1 MRKEKNK
8 NEDKKQRTPKLKM
21 KMIKEREWW
30 RIKERWRLKNKG
42 WREDGAKRS
51 QKKKNER
58 NGVGDGGW

>member
-1 MRKEKNK
+1 
-8 NEDKKQRTPKLKM
+8 
-21 KMIKEREWW
+21 MIKEREWW